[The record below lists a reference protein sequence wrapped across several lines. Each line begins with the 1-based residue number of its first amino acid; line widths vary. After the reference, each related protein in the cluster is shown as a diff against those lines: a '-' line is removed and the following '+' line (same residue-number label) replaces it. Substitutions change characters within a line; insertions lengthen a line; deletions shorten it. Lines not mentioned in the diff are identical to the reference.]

1 MRILLNVSLI
11 LIALGWAWWLKGQLN
26 INWWQGRYGRG
37 DADFIQQHSRI
48 IRWTLII
55 LTGLW
60 VVGYLLLPLQ
70 SAL

>member
-37 DADFIQQHSRI
+37 DADFIQQHSRFLV
-48 IRWTLII
+48 RTEHLYHMLSNWEGFL
-55 LTGLW
+55 
-60 VVGYLLLPLQ
+60 
-70 SAL
+70 